1 MSQVTLMVDAIGEVG
16 GYNLQQRSCSV
27 AVELQNW
34 SRSRVCHLQN
44 PAQRPRERLMKNY
57 RVTVSQTK
65 TRENS
70 YVHQT
75 CLLSL
80 H

>member
-27 AVELQNW
+27 ELQLV
-34 SRSRVCHLQN
+34 SIRVRALCHLQN

-80 H
+80 P